1 MQIKT
6 TIRHHYIFSRLS
18 KTRLIMP
25 KSAMHPTASRNLK
38 WHNLENYSRAMGSY
52 REHKNGRMWTLLKLP
67 DGVYDTIMF
76 TLPYALNFS
85 IIKRKSKQKF

>member
-25 KSAMHPTASRNLK
+25 KSAKRPTAGRNVK
-38 WHNLENYSRAMGSY
+38 WHNLENNSRAMGSY
-52 REHKNGRMWTLLKLP
+52 RKYKNGRMWTLLKLP
-67 DGVYDTIMF
+67 DGVYDTTMF
-76 TLPYALNFS
+76 TLRYALNFS
-85 IIKRKSKQKF
+85 IIKCKSK

>member
-25 KSAMHPTASRNLK
+25 KSAKPPTAGRNVK
-38 WHNLENYSRAMGSY
+38 WHNLETNSRPTGSY
-52 REHKNGRMWTLLKLP
+52 RERQN
-67 DGVYDTIMF
+67 VDT
-76 TLPYALNFS
+76 AEAA
-85 IIKRKSKQKF
+85 